1 MSEVLITSHNESFA
15 KLNCDFG
22 IVREMSDRFCFK
34 PEGFQFT
41 PAYKAGVWNGEIRLV
56 HGQSGVF
63 PKGLVP
69 DIIDALESSEYDVF
83 LDPTGFSK
91 FKETLTLVDV
101 PSLKLGFDP
110 YDYQLA
116 AVERILKKKRQIILS
131 PTGSGKSL
139 ILYLLCRSL
148 TDKNILITV
157 PNISLVTQLF
167 SDFKDYSKHNGWDV
181 DANVHTISE
190 GAVKISNKN
199 ITISTWQSIYKQPAS
214 FFSKYEVVFGDE
226 CHLTKAKSLS
236 SIMEKCSNA
245 WVRAGVSGTLD
256 GTEVNEMVLKGHYG
270 PIHRV
275 ASTSDLMDKGIL
287 TELAIKAIVLKH
299 PEEACKTFGKVAY
312 PDEMDYLVRNER
324 RNKFICK
331 LAEQTTGNT
340 LILFQYVQKHGKPLE
355 KMLKTLCPNKKIYF
369 VHGGVSGDDRE
380 QIRQLVERHDD
391 CIILASYATYSTGIN
406 IKRLHNI
413 IFGSPSKGRIRIFQ
427 SIGRGLRKH
436 ETKDICKLFDIADD
450 LRGKRKALNHTLK
463 HFTIRLAAYMTEG
476 FSVKTMEIPI

>member
-83 LDPTGFSK
+83 LDPAGFSK

-190 GAVKISNKN
+190 GAVKEPDGKICIETEDGNEYIFSGNEFIKLINSNV
-199 ITISTWQSIYKQPAS
+199 KQ
-214 FFSKYEVVFGDE
+214 
-226 CHLTKAKSLS
+226 
-236 SIMEKCSNA
+236 
-245 WVRAGVSGTLD
+245 
-256 GTEVNEMVLKGHYG
+256 
-270 PIHRV
+270 
-275 ASTSDLMDKGIL
+275 
-287 TELAIKAIVLKH
+287 
-299 PEEACKTFGKVAY
+299 
-312 PDEMDYLVRNER
+312 
-324 RNKFICK
+324 K
-331 LAEQTTGNT
+331 LA
-340 LILFQYVQKHGKPLE
+340 
-355 KMLKTLCPNKKIYF
+355 
-369 VHGGVSGDDRE
+369 
-380 QIRQLVERHDD
+380 
-391 CIILASYATYSTGIN
+391 
-406 IKRLHNI
+406 
-413 IFGSPSKGRIRIFQ
+413 
-427 SIGRGLRKH
+427 
-436 ETKDICKLFDIADD
+436 KDITEDDEIDD
-450 LRGKRKALNHTLK
+450 LWLSKQNRK
-463 HFTIRLAAYMTEG
+463 
-476 FSVKTMEIPI
+476 